1 MSLPGGYFERMYAS
15 SHDPWGFETRWYEQR
30 KRAVTMAALPNPR
43 YANAFEPG
51 CSIGTLTAELA
62 PRCERLLATD
72 VSERALAPAR
82 ERLAGSAHV
91 RFERRSVPGEWPAD
105 ECFDLVVVSEL
116 GYYLDVADLDTL
128 SVRVAGSLTVG
139 GVALL
144 CHWRHPVVD
153 YPMRGDDVHERVIA
167 VAGLPVLVHHQEADF
182 VLDVV
187 GRDGDSVARRTGVLP

>member
-1 MSLPGGYFERMYAS
+1 MSLPCDYFERMYAGS
-15 SHDPWGFETRWYEQR
+15 RDPWGFESRWYEQR

-72 VSERALAPAR
+72 VSERALTSAR
-82 ERLAGSAHV
+82 ERLAGSGHV
-91 RFERRSVPGEWPAD
+91 RFECRPVPGEWPAD
-105 ECFDLVVVSEL
+105 ERFDLVVVSEL
-116 GYYLDVADLDTL
+116 GYYLDVADLDIL
-128 SVRVAGSLTVG
+128 SVRIADSLTVG

-153 YPMRGDDVHERVIA
+153 YQLRGDDVHERVIA
-167 VAGLPVLVHHQEADF
+167 AAGLPVLVHHVEADF
-182 VLDVV
+182 VLDAL
-187 GRDGDSVARRTGVLP
+187 GRESDSVAHRTGVLP